1 MVYNPIRFLKKLPK
15 HCGDQISLVC
25 CLISLFRLRAE
36 QKWWMANPLVQRL
49 TKTLV
54 MCWAQHAE
62 LAIERSMRK
71 DCPDPSVESRY
82 HPFTESSRRKGS
94 KALQMVLLQRFTAKG
109 GGFVTCKNEMNLQS
123 LGVVKG
129 GSSFATR
136 TSSEYCVR
144 ALCATSNFCTQYL
157 EGARLKIINL
167 AMDAA
172 SIGGEHAS

>member
-129 GSSFATR
+129 GSSCATR
-136 TSSEYCVR
+136 TSSE
-144 ALCATSNFCTQYL
+144 
-157 EGARLKIINL
+157 
-167 AMDAA
+167 
-172 SIGGEHAS
+172 